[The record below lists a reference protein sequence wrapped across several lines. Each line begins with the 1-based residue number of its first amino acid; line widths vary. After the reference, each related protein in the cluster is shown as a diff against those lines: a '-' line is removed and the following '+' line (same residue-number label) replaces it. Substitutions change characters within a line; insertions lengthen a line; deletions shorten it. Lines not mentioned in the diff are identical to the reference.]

1 MVKEQ
6 LLMELARRALKT
18 VKTVPIGLGTELV
31 YVMESAGGSIYT
43 VINDDFEGLLKQ
55 LADSGDTRIVQVLAM
70 FAPGRDVDIPSCRFR
85 KALLALN
92 GANARTEVILQ
103 SRIMALEDTL
113 PESPES
119 FMFGR

>member
-31 YVMESAGGSIYT
+31 YVMESAGGNIYT
-43 VINDDFEGLLKQ
+43 VINDDFGGLLKQ

-70 FAPGRDVDIPSCRFR
+70 FAPGRDVEIPSCRFR
-85 KALLALN
+85 EALLALN

-113 PESPES
+113 PRKS
-119 FMFGR
+119 